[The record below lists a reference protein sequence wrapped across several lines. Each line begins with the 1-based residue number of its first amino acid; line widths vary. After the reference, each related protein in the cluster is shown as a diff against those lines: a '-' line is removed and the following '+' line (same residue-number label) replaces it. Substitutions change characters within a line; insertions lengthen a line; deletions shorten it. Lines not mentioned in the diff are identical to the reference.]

1 MSKEQ
6 QIESVAYGL
15 LSELPDWCDATNSGD
30 LWEKALAFAAQ
41 IVEEEEEEA
50 AYKLL
55 DDLPDGSE
63 PN

>member
-41 IVEEEEEEA
+41 IVEEEEA

-55 DDLPDGSE
+55 DDLPDWSE